1 MLDLFHLLYVFLKLY
16 VYVWNVII
24 LYLFKNFYLQIDG
37 PICLA
42 IIVILLWKRFYND
55 VIVL

>member
-24 LYLFKNFYLQIDG
+24 LYLFKNFYLQTDG
-37 PICLA
+37 PICFV
-42 IIVILLWKRFYND
+42 IIVILLWECFHDD